1 MDLQNISLFS
11 FRGVLRFLQSYEG
24 YHQNIGLPNV
34 TNPSRLLI
42 FAKLHVIKVMA
53 PEDVQLW
60 FLLEFETSETTLTLR
75 STWGAILHR
84 IGI

>member
-60 FLLEFETSETTLTLR
+60 FLLEFETTLTLR